1 MDQSAERFFGVIP
14 NCRYK
19 QGLGYKMAVYDLFVT
34 NQRLILVK
42 AWAPLLGVVA
52 AATPP
57 PAFQTRIQRYSGK
70 TVEQL
75 LSLDKRNLFLPFD
88 HIARAILMEG
98 NPRLLEQPNLTIW
111 IGGDR
116 TVFQFEKGE
125 FAKARELLAAALGA
139 KLELGS
145 R

>member
-1 MDQSAERFFGVIP
+1 
-14 NCRYK
+14 
-19 QGLGYKMAVYDLFVT
+19 
-34 NQRLILVK
+34 
-42 AWAPLLGVVA
+42 
-52 AATPP
+52 
-57 PAFQTRIQRYSGK
+57 
-70 TVEQL
+70 
-75 LSLDKRNLFLPFD
+75 LFLPFD